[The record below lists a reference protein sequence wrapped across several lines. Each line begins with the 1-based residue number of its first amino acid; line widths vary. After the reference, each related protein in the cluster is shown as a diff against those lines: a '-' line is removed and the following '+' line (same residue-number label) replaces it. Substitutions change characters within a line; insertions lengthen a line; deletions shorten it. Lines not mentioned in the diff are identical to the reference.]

1 MAAEAIR
8 MDVLYT
14 RQQQHKRATIY
25 TLVKDMK
32 WILAVLKV
40 LGVVPIFKVVHE
52 YKIALPQGHSFAS
65 LYTTLLRIFYFIGIL
80 LYMYIVFSPFAN
92 DIIFIYSKMDNMTIA
107 LQLFLGTLSCAIIL
121 WQSVQK
127 SKNFILIIN
136 QLLGVDKELQQ
147 YAYAQKALEN
157 NCTLHER
164 YMWLP
169 LIHTVIVCI
178 VEWRR
183 MANCTSSVI
192 CVGLILFY
200 LLLHAIINSYVI
212 FVATLLHL
220 LAVRFRYLNEF
231 IKLYMTRHGAYNNA
245 NNFVLALKTFSAE
258 MLLFYGEHNN
268 LLAIFRKLNNFV
280 HTTLLF
286 FIAYFSY
293 SITLSMYQ
301 FYLMMQMDDMNV
313 RGIIWC
319 IVFLCIHM
327 PIAALLINYSDA
339 ATKEAKATSRAV
351 ARIYGRDA
359 AQQKLID
366 RFLSKSIKQDIQFTA
381 YGFFN
386 IDKSTLFNMGSAIT
400 AYLVIIIQFK
410 QLEEA
415 RAEASADAV
424 YNKLT

>member
-1 MAAEAIR
+1 MYVYSNGSGKASLLATSTSNRTKVVLPCSNAVKMAAEAIR

-32 WILAVLKV
+32 WILAVLKA

-52 YKIALPQGHSFAS
+52 YKIALPQRHSFAS
-65 LYTTLLRIFYFIGIL
+65 LYTTLLRLFYFIGIL

-157 NCTLHER
+157 NCALHER

-231 IKLYMTRHGAYNNA
+231 IKLYMTRRGAYNNA

-319 IVFLCIHM
+319 IVFLCIHL

-339 ATKEAKATSRAV
+339 ATKEVIEKHLLESLSSYLNTYVSRQKQ
-351 ARIYGRDA
+351 RR
-359 AQQKLID
+359 AQW
-366 RFLSKSIKQDIQFTA
+366 RA
-381 YGFFN
+381 
-386 IDKSTLFNMGSAIT
+386 STVEMRRNRSWYNSFRLY
-400 AYLVIIIQFK
+400 YL
-410 QLEEA
+410 
-415 RAEASADAV
+415 
-424 YNKLT
+424 

>member
-1 MAAEAIR
+1 MAAGAIR

-32 WILAVLKV
+32 WILAVLKA

-52 YKIALPQGHSFAS
+52 YKIALPQRHSFAS

-136 QLLGVDKELQQ
+136 QLLGVDKELQ
-147 YAYAQKALEN
+147 
-157 NCTLHER
+157 H
-164 YMWLP
+164 
-169 LIHTVIVCI
+169 
-178 VEWRR
+178 
-183 MANCTSSVI
+183 
-192 CVGLILFY
+192 
-200 LLLHAIINSYVI
+200 YVI

-231 IKLYMTRHGAYNNA
+231 IKLYMTRRGAYNNA

-301 FYLMMQMDDMNV
+301 FYLMMQMDDMN
-313 RGIIWC
+313 
-319 IVFLCIHM
+319 
-327 PIAALLINYSDA
+327 
-339 ATKEAKATSRAV
+339 AKATSRAV